1 MEIKSYPVAKISAGS
16 IVVYN
21 KAIETKQR
29 SEAQLAN
36 EANLRSNEFNGY
48 MSPKTKCK
56 VRKMLDTWITSI
68 ELRRKKLN
76 QGNYYRNS
84 KITFLTLTLS
94 SQQVHDDNYIKRNLL
109 NRFII
114 EIQREWKVNHYFWRA
129 EPQENGNIHF
139 HIMIDRYV
147 HWRTLRDKWNSIQKD
162 FGYIEP
168 FIAKF
173 LHNDPNSTDI
183 KGLEKIRNV
192 SAYVIKYCCK
202 VEGGRK
208 IDGRIWGCSD
218 SLRKLTCLEV
228 ELDNEVRRYIDE
240 VEKDSKTKVVVKDE
254 FTLIFCNNE
263 KKLREISP
271 HLNNIFL
278 KHYEEMFQNLYTSE
292 GRKKIQIEIEK
303 EKQSATYSGETN
315 RTYNSN
321 VSGRLVNCQLE
332 IFLPRNLSAFN

>member
-21 KAIETKQR
+21 KSIETRTR
-29 SEAQLAN
+29 SEAQLSN
-36 EANLRSNEFNGY
+36 EVNLRATEFNGF

-84 KITFLTLTLS
+84 KITFVTLTLS
-94 SQQVHDDNYIKRNLL
+94 SQQIHDDNYIKRNLL

-129 EPQENGNIHF
+129 EPQGNGNIHF

-147 HWRTLRDKWNSIQKD
+147 HWRSVRDKWNSIQKD
-162 FGYIEP
+162 FGYLDP

-173 LHNDPNSTDI
+173 LHNDANSTDI
-183 KGLEKIRNV
+183 KGLEKVRNV

-202 VEGGRK
+202 IEGGRK

-218 SLRKLTCLEV
+218 SLRKLTCLEIEV
-228 ELDNEVRRYIDE
+228 DSEVRKYIDA
-240 VEKDSKTKVVVKDE
+240 VEQDSKTKVVTKDE

-263 KKLREISP
+263 KLLKEISP

-278 KHYEEMFQNLYTSE
+278 KHYDEMFQNLYTSA
-292 GRKKIQIEIEK
+292 GREK
-303 EKQSATYSGETN
+303 VQKELDREKNLQAYSGEM
-315 RTYNSN
+315 NSTKN
-321 VSGRLVNCQLE
+321 NNCSGRLVNCQLE
-332 IFLPRNLSAFN
+332 MFLPRIQFLYN